1 MYRIDGSDIT
11 LTRGDTLY
19 VQISL
24 TKDGEPYVPQ
34 EGDTIRFAMKKS
46 YKDPDSEVLINKQV
60 PIDTLMLEINPEDTK
75 PLAMSR
81 TYLYDLEL
89 KTGIGEVYTF
99 IAGKFKLTEE
109 VL

>member
-1 MYRIDGSDIT
+1 MFKIEKNDIT

-19 VQISL
+19 VQINL

-60 PIDTLMLEINPEDTK
+60 PIDTLMLEIDPEDTK
-75 PLAMSR
+75 SLAMSR

-89 KTGIGEVYTF
+89 TTSIGEVYTF